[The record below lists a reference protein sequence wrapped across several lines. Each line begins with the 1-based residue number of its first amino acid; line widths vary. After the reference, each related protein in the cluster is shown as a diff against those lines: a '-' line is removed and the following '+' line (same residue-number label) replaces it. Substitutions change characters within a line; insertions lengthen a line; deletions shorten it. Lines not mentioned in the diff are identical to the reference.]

1 MLWSTSMGYKGL
13 DLVSWIV
20 LRLIPVLTATAQ
32 CLLALL
38 ADLRGHSRK
47 RSTMTLL

>member
-32 CLLALL
+32 CLLALF
-38 ADLRGHSRK
+38 ADLREGLTDIHANARP
-47 RSTMTLL
+47 